1 MRLRNPL
8 LAALLLSV
16 GACSTDVTAP
26 APTARPLPTE
36 VNHLFNVGEGSYRL
50 LADYFVG
57 PNHVLDQELG
67 AALLNGQEY
76 QGSVYI
82 RVSIPPVLV
91 PGPTSSLPCITS
103 SILKIETRPGWSA
116 AVRKAGGCG
125 KDIEVQFSNAQRQR
139 ATFKY
144 TFTWGLTKV
153 DHGAV
158 K

>member
-1 MRLRNPL
+1 MRLHTRS
-8 LAALLLSV
+8 LAALPLAFALA
-16 GACSTDVTAP
+16 ACSTDVTAP
-26 APTARPLPTE
+26 TVRQMPNE
-36 VNHLFNVGEGSYRL
+36 VNRLFAVGEGSYRL

-82 RVSIPPVLV
+82 RVSIPPVV

-103 SILKIETRPGWSA
+103 SIFGIETRPGWTA
-116 AVRKAGGCG
+116 TVKKAGGCG
-125 KDIEVQFSNAQRQR
+125 RDIEVQFSNAQKQR

-158 K
+158 R